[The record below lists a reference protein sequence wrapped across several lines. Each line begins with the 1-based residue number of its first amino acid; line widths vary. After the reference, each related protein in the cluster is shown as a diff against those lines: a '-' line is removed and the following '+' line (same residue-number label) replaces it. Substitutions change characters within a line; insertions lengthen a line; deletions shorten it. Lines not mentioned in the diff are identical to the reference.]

1 MAASPAAL
9 ASSTPHAFS
18 TGKGICVRRC
28 TPMDDSMIIRLR
40 CAPAEGEGA
49 GAGAG
54 AGEGEG
60 EGEGEGAGSGWRV
73 AMANLAKDNIDEFLN
88 TGKCKNKVN

>member
-1 MAASPAAL
+1 M
-9 ASSTPHAFS
+9 
-18 TGKGICVRRC
+18 RRC

-60 EGEGEGAGSGWRV
+60 EGEGEGAGSGWFGLACRRLPRLEDREGAFLVDVPRRV
-73 AMANLAKDNIDEFLN
+73 R
-88 TGKCKNKVN
+88 G